1 MQGDKTRS
9 LIGPQWRAMTAK
21 IEGHAQRGRGPAGVK
36 MKSHGD
42 LLREAIGVLVL
53 MTVLNACAT
62 QPEQDPYVNTSARS
76 TAAVSNP
83 AAASDSPPSE
93 AVSEPTTG
101 PVSMVSMGTGELIAP
116 RPERPPI
123 RLDGDAVMLNF
134 EQAPLSEVVHT
145 ILGDT
150 LGLDYVV
157 EHPVGGE
164 ITLRTRSPVPRDQLL
179 TILESLLR
187 NNNVLMIRGPNDRF
201 FISGSPTMKSTVP
214 SFESAPTT
222 GFSNVIVPLQ
232 YISASEMAEILKPVA
247 REDTFVRIDN
257 GRNLLI
263 LAGTQMQLTGWLD
276 IIATFDVDR
285 LAGMSVGVFPIS
297 NSEVEEVY
305 EELEHILM
313 SSASEGGEGA
323 GLASLIRV
331 MPVERLNSIM
341 VVSPRAHYIDTV
353 RQWVEKLD
361 NVQDPASEPTLQIY
375 PVRNGDA
382 AQLAGLL
389 STIYGGSGGGGG
401 KSSGVA
407 PGMEKATSGGG
418 TSTAAGGS
426 GKGTSGGTFSLDDDI
441 RVVADEFNNT
451 LLVYATPYEYQK
463 ISRILQKLDR
473 IQTQVLIEA
482 SIVEVQLVGDLQYG
496 IEWMF
501 NNNLGGGDTGTGM
514 LDLGGGLQPTTGFS
528 YQITNSAVETMAVI
542 NALATKSL
550 INVIS
555 TPSVMVLDNHTAMI
569 NVGNQQP
576 IQDRTTVSDGG
587 VITNSITYKDTGVQ
601 LTVTPSV
608 NDGGLVTLEI
618 EQAVT
623 DVGPVDVATGQRSF
637 LARDLSSTVA
647 IRDGDSIVLG
657 GLIQDNETTGKT
669 GVPLLMDIPVL
680 GSLFS
685 TTGESNSRTEL
696 LVFITPRVM
705 ESEQDLRA
713 LNNEM
718 RNRMS
723 GIPDF
728 EDLPVNFEA
737 GQAETEGE

>member
-1 MQGDKTRS
+1 
-9 LIGPQWRAMTAK
+9 
-21 IEGHAQRGRGPAGVK
+21 

-83 AAASDSPPSE
+83 AAASDSPPAE

-623 DVGPVDVATGQRSF
+623 DVGPVDTATQQRSF

>member
-83 AAASDSPPSE
+83 AAASDSPPAE

-101 PVSMVSMGTGELIAP
+101 PVSMVSMGTGELLAP

-123 RLDGDAVMLNF
+123 RLDGDAVMLNV

>member
-1 MQGDKTRS
+1 MTS
-9 LIGPQWRAMTAK
+9 LVDPLRGAMGA
-21 IEGHAQRGRGPAGVK
+21 
-36 MKSHGD
+36 
-42 LLREAIGVLVL
+42 LVV

-62 QPEQDPYVNTSARS
+62 QPEQDPYAATSAQS
-76 TAAVSNP
+76 TAAVSG
-83 AAASDSPPSE
+83 AGAASESATDPE
-93 AVSEPTTG
+93 VSEPTTG

-276 IIATFDVDR
+276 IVATFDVDR

-375 PVRNGDA
+375 PVRNGNA

-389 STIYGGSGGGGG
+389 STIYGGSGGGGS

-407 PGMEKATSGGG
+407 PGMTKATSGGG
-418 TSTAAGGS
+418 SGTVAGGS
-426 GKGTSGGTFSLDDDI
+426 GKGASGGGTFSLDDDI

-528 YQITNSAVETMAVI
+528 YQITNSALETMAVI

-618 EQAVT
+618 EQSVT
-623 DVGPVDVATGQRSF
+623 DVGPVDAATGQRSF

-657 GLIQDNETTGKT
+657 GLIQDNETTGKS
-669 GVPLLMDIPVL
+669 GVPLLMDIPVV
-680 GSLFS
+680 GGLFS
-685 TTGESNSRTEL
+685 TTSESNNRTEL

-723 GIPDF
+723 GIPEF

>member
-83 AAASDSPPSE
+83 AAASDSPPAE
-93 AVSEPTTG
+93 AVSEPKTG